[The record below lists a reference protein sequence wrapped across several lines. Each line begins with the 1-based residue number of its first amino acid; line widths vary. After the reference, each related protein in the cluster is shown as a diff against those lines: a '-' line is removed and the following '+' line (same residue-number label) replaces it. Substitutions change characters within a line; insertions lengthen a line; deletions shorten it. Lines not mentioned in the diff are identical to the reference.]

1 MAKGINSKTSSKN
14 PRDWQQ
20 YDFVN
25 ITLTESDK
33 AKFAEWQGKQG
44 SKVYDQLDGLIQSG
58 YKLSSSYDEANKC
71 NIVSLT
77 CREIGDVNYGYV
89 LSSRA
94 GNIWDALALTLYK
107 HYEMCDDGD
116 WAVDQR
122 KTSNSWG

>member
-1 MAKGINSKTSSKN
+1 MAKGTNSKTTSKN

-20 YDFVN
+20 YEFVD
-25 ITLTESDK
+25 IRLSEGDK
-33 AKFAEWQGKQG
+33 AKFLDWQSKQG
-44 SKVYDQLDGLIQSG
+44 DNVYAELDSLLRAN

-77 CREIGDVNYGYV
+77 CREIGDVNYGFV

-94 GNIWDALALTLYK
+94 ATIWDALALTLYK
-107 HYEMCDDGD
+107 HFEMCDDGD

-122 KTSNSWG
+122 KSSNSWG